1 MSAFD
6 AGAESRAWA
15 AARNVPDDV
24 MTERD
29 FLYGEVP
36 PNIPGLGAHTE
47 AAVRR
52 IAASSLL
59 RMDSREQALGDLEQ
73 ALHDLF
79 TDDTRDLSLRLT
91 AARRAWQA
99 WKDTP

>member
-1 MSAFD
+1 MSA
-6 AGAESRAWA
+6 
-15 AARNVPDDV
+15 DDV
-24 MTERD
+24 MTEHE
-29 FLYGEVP
+29 FLYGHGE
-36 PNIPGLGAHTE
+36 IPGLGAHTE

>member
-1 MSAFD
+1 M
-6 AGAESRAWA
+6 
-15 AARNVPDDV
+15 PDDV
-24 MTERD
+24 MSERE
-29 FLYGEVP
+29 FLTGEVP
-36 PNIPGLGAHTE
+36 GDIRGLREHTE